1 MEVIPMNITATEVK
15 NHFGEY
21 LEGAISEPVVIEK
34 TGRPVAVMLSIK
46 EYDRLVALEDAYW
59 AQKALK
65 AEKTG
70 YVGQKESSKFLK
82 SK

>member
-1 MEVIPMNITATEVK
+1 MTKATATEMK

-34 TGRPVAVMLSIK
+34 TGRPIVVMLSIK
-46 EYDRLVALEDAYW
+46 EYERLIALEDAHW
-59 AQKALK
+59 AQKAFK
-65 AEKTG
+65 AEKDG
-70 YVGQKESSKFLK
+70 YIGEKESSKILK

>member
-1 MEVIPMNITATEVK
+1 MTKTTATDMK

-34 TGRPVAVMLSIK
+34 TGRPIVVMLSIK
-46 EYDRLVALEDAYW
+46 EYERLITLEDTYW
-59 AQKALK
+59 AQKALR
-65 AEKTG
+65 AEKIG
-70 YVGQKESSKFLK
+70 YIGHKESSKFLR